1 MTSSVTPRDPDDLT
15 HEGAA
20 AMPGAMGRALAFL
33 LPLGV
38 FGLFVLQGGVV
49 SVLLGRQVAEQYS
62 ERESVGVLGAVL
74 AVAALAGLISQP
86 VWGRLSDRG
95 SGRWLGRRNT
105 WVLGGALAAI
115 PLMSALAVAE
125 NVVVITVLF
134 ALSTSATSAVAVAV
148 STALPER
155 VPIARRGSMSGALA
169 VCQMVGLIAGVALA
183 GAGGIVFGYFAVLVV
198 FVATSSAF
206 AFLARDPSRTT
217 ESVDVVRQPSESGRR
232 FPPWGEARDF
242 YMAAAGRFLIL
253 FGASSALGFLL
264 YMLRDYVRV
273 GDGSIEAATEALV
286 PLTAVNGVFTLI
298 SAAIG
303 GYLADRFARL
313 KIFVV
318 ISSLLLV
325 PSAVILF
332 FVPTMTGM
340 YVAAAVLGLGLGT
353 YLSVDQALVAM
364 VLPSKGG
371 AGNDLGLIN
380 IANTL
385 PSVLAPAVAGGL
397 VTLTGSF
404 RPVFVVMAI
413 SVTLG
418 ALTVRYISD
427 AVR

>member
-1 MTSSVTPRDPDDLT
+1 
-15 HEGAA
+15 
-20 AMPGAMGRALAFL
+20 MPGPMGRALVFL